1 MFAERNEYLS
11 MVLAIHSCNHWLP
24 AQQHPLIHVD
34 REVTSV
40 QGCPEVD
47 LLIRTS
53 GEHRLSDFL
62 LWQSSYAQLV
72 FSNTLWPDYSFW
84 NLLQALVQYQRS
96 YPDLQKLRAAHRQ
109 APAGVS
115 SHCSEGNTLL
125 RQSSSQTPGVAK
137 AGASSPPV
145 SADTHTAV
153 RCGKSGKEAAE
164 TEATDI
170 DTSDSSV
177 SSESGPASPSESPAR
192 LTRSSGPPQQQA
204 ESLIHPGQQGYQSC
218 GTGSCVGQQ
227 EHMDLASANGHTA
240 GSKPAFEPGV
250 AHSKV
255 VPRTLYADVDCR
267 TIPSPSLS
275 RRHPYKALK
284 NSPC

>member
-1 MFAERNEYLS
+1 M
-11 MVLAIHSCNHWLP
+11 
-24 AQQHPLIHVD
+24 
-34 REVTSV
+34 
-40 QGCPEVD
+40 D

-72 FSNTLWPDYSFW
+72 FSDTLWPDYSFW
-84 NLLQALVQYQRS
+84 NLLQALVQYQCS

-115 SHCSEGNTLL
+115 SHCLEGNTLL

-137 AGASSPPV
+137 AEASSAPV

-153 RCGKSGKEAAE
+153 HCSKSGKQAAE

-170 DTSDSSV
+170 DTSDSS
-177 SSESGPASPSESPAR
+177 SSSGSGPASPSESPAR
-192 LTRSSGPPQQQA
+192 LKRSSSPPQLQA
-204 ESLIHPGQQGYQSC
+204 ESLIHPGQQSYQSC
-218 GTGSCVGQQ
+218 HTGPCVSQQ
-227 EHMDLASANGHTA
+227 EHMGLACADGHRA
-240 GSKPAFEPGV
+240 GSKPALDSGV
-250 AHSKV
+250 AYNSKV
-255 VPRTLYADVDCR
+255 VSRTLYADVDCR
-267 TIPSPSLS
+267 TIPLPALS

-284 NSPC
+284 DSPC